1 MRPNFAKPIDTVE
14 DLVNSDILIYEQK
27 GGEYWQQQYAAS
39 PKESYRKMA
48 TLMFF
53 TDDVNNYTRQM
64 AEEGGLAAMGYMG
77 PWDIYWGRKHHPQ
90 GAGIS
95 SSTRKNFGKE
105 TFYIKLNSKNESS
118 SQSLRFK

>member
-39 PKESYRKMA
+39 PKESYQKMA

-90 GAGIS
+90 GRGFHQAQEKIS
-95 SSTRKNFGKE
+95 EKKHFT
-105 TFYIKLNSKNESS
+105 LN
-118 SQSLRFK
+118 